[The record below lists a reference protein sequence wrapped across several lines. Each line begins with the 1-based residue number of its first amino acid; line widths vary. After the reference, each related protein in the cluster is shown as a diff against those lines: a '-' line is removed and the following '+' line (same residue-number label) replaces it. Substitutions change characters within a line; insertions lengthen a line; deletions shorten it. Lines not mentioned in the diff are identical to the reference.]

1 MLLIRDLE
9 TEAEEI
15 INIFPDKKSMHER
28 FRYRTGDDLIHK
40 AAELGYV
47 LPYSEDISPLFS
59 PIDLYGFTLANRFV
73 VQPMEGYDSGPDGS
87 PTELTARRYLRYA
100 RGGSSVI
107 WSEAV
112 SVSAD
117 GRSNPCQLWLHGKN
131 TTNFSRLVDDV
142 KTASREEGFNPFLVI
157 QLTHSGRYSKP
168 EGSPRPMAASSNPVL
183 DRKAPYIL
191 TDDDLKRIQD
201 EYVSAAK
208 LAAQAGFDAVDLKA
222 CHGYLM
228 IELLAARNRV
238 KSIYGGED
246 TASRFRF
253 MLETFERI
261 KNEVQGI
268 IVTARLGVSDLYQ
281 GGFGTGPDNEPD
293 YSDALLLTSFLQSA
307 GMRLLNI
314 TLGSP
319 YHNPHVTRP
328 FDTPVPGQ
336 KVPDEHPVAGV
347 IRMIA
352 ATSLFQKKFPGM
364 LFAGS
369 AYSYLRQFAPNVGAA
384 VIRNGDASLIGF
396 GRNSFAYPDMPADLL
411 KYGKANPSKVC
422 IACSGCTRLIR
433 NLRPGGCVIRD
444 REIYGNELKKLIADE
459 RKQA

>member
-1 MLLIRDLE
+1 
-9 TEAEEI
+9 
-15 INIFPDKKSMHER
+15 MHER
-28 FRYRTGDDLIHK
+28 FRYRNSDDLIRK
-40 AAELGYV
+40 AVELGYE

-59 PIDLYGFTLANRFV
+59 PIDLCGFTLANRFV

-117 GRSNPCQLWLHGKN
+117 GRSNPRQLWLHDKN
-131 TTNFSRLVDDV
+131 ATNYSRLVDDV
-142 KTASREEGFNPFLVI
+142 KTASREEGFNPFFII

-168 EGSPRPMAASSNPVL
+168 EGYPRPLVASPNPVL
-183 DRKAPYIL
+183 DRIPPYIL

-228 IELLAARNRV
+228 IELLGARNRV
-238 KSIYGGED
+238 NSIYGGED

-261 KNEVQGI
+261 KSEVKGI
-268 IVTARLGVSDLYQ
+268 IVTTRLGVSDLYQ
-281 GGFGTGPDNEPD
+281 GGFGTSPDNGPD
-293 YSDALLLTSFLQSA
+293 YSDALLLISNLQSS
-307 GMRLLNI
+307 GMRLVNI

-319 YHNPHVTRP
+319 YHNPYVTRP

-336 KVPDEHPVAGV
+336 EVPDEHPLTGV

-352 ATSLFQKKFPGM
+352 ATSLFQKEFPGM

-384 VIRNGDASLIGF
+384 VIRNGLASLIGF
-396 GRNSFAYPDMPADLL
+396 GRNSFAYPDMPADLM
-411 KYGKANPSKVC
+411 KSGKADPSRVC

-459 RKQA
+459 KKQA